1 MMDKILIYLLKRKI
15 NILIKEL
22 NHILYVSKVHG
33 RNRCKEVIELDNC
46 RQSQISRTI
55 TILEDA
61 INTIKN

>member
-15 NILIKEL
+15 NNLIKEL
-22 NHILYVSKVHG
+22 NHILYVSNVQG

-46 RQSQISRTI
+46 RQSQISRSI